1 MMSRYPGQP
10 RAVRVAIVAECF
22 LPSVNGV
29 TQSVLRTVEHL
40 RVRGHQPVVVA
51 PSPGPTGGERAIE
64 RTVAAPVV
72 WLPAVGLPG
81 YRSFRVSPVG
91 VGRVRSV
98 LREIAP
104 DVVHLASPFVL
115 GWDAVRAAQLLA
127 RPTVA
132 VYQTEVPTYAARYGF
147 GGLEPLLWRRLCDI
161 HGRADRTLA
170 PSRAACARLRERGVP
185 EVHDWARG
193 VDLDRFGP
201 TRRSVQRRQ
210 AFGGSDKVVVGY
222 VGRLAAEKQL
232 EDLAE
237 LRGLDG
243 VRLVII
249 GDGPLRA
256 RLERLLP
263 DALFLGWQGGTELAE
278 SMASFDLGVHPG
290 EHETFGQAVQ
300 EKLASGVPV
309 VAVAAG
315 GMLDLIRDGVNGRLY
330 ALGDLAALRDRVAE
344 LVADPGLRQR
354 MGAAAR
360 ESVRDRGWDRFG
372 DQLIGHYE
380 AVRRLRATVAA

>member
-1 MMSRYPGQP
+1 
-10 RAVRVAIVAECF
+10 VRVAIVAECF

-40 RVRGHQPVVVA
+40 RVRGHQPVVIA
-51 PSPGPTGGERAIE
+51 PSPGPGGGGQQAIE
-64 RTVAAPVV
+64 ATVPAPVV

-91 VGRVRSV
+91 VGRVRS
-98 LREIAP
+98 LLAEIDP

-115 GWDAVRAAQLLA
+115 GWDAVRAAQLLG

-147 GGLEPLLWRRLCDI
+147 GGLEPLLWRRVCDL

-170 PSRAACARLRERGVP
+170 PSRSACARLRERGVP

-193 VDLDRFGP
+193 VDLDRFSP
-201 TRRSVQRRQ
+201 ARRTAQRRSD
-210 AFGGSDKVVVGY
+210 FGGPGSVVVGY

-232 EDLAE
+232 ENLAV
-237 LRGLDG
+237 LRSVDG
-243 VRLVII
+243 VRLVVI

-263 DALFLGWQGGTELAE
+263 DAVFLGWQGGTDLAT
-278 SMASFDLGVHPG
+278 SMASFDVGVHPG

-315 GMLDLIRDGVNGRLY
+315 GMLDLVRDGVNGRLY
-330 ALGDLAALRDRVAE
+330 PPGDLRALRDQVAE
-344 LVADPGLRQR
+344 LAADPRLRQR
-354 MGAAAR
+354 MGTAAR

-380 AVRRLRATVAA
+380 AVRRLRAPVAA

>member
-1 MMSRYPGQP
+1 M
-10 RAVRVAIVAECF
+10 RVAIVAECF

-40 RVRGHQPVVVA
+40 CVRGHQPVVIA
-51 PSPGPTGGERAIE
+51 PSPGPTGGEHAIE
-64 RTVAAPVV
+64 RTVPAPVV

-91 VGRVRSV
+91 VGRVRS
-98 LREIAP
+98 LLADIAP
-104 DVVHLASPFVL
+104 DVVHLAAPFVL
-115 GWDAVRAAQLLA
+115 GWDAVRAARLLG

-132 VYQTEVPTYAARYGF
+132 VYQTEVPTYATRYGF
-147 GGLEPLLWRRLCDI
+147 GGLEPLLWRRVCDI

-170 PSRAACARLRERGVP
+170 PSRAACAGLRQRGVP

-193 VDLDRFGP
+193 VDLDRFDP
-201 TRRSVQRRQ
+201 TRRDAQRRR
-210 AFGGSDKVVVGY
+210 AFGGPGAVVVGY

-232 EDLAE
+232 EDLTV
-237 LRGLDG
+237 LQTIPG

-263 DALFLGWQGGTELAE
+263 EAVFLGWQGGTELAE
-278 SMASFDLGVHPG
+278 SMAGFDVGVHPG

-300 EKLASGVPV
+300 ELLASGVPV

-315 GMLDLIRDGVNGRLY
+315 GMLDLVRDGVSGRLY
-330 ALGDLAALRDRVAE
+330 APGDLAALRDRVAG
-344 LVADPGLRQR
+344 LAADPALRQR

-360 ESVRDRGWDRFG
+360 ESVRDRGWERFG
-372 DQLIGHYE
+372 DELIGHYE
-380 AVRRLRATVAA
+380 AVRRLRTTVAA